1 MGFMGFNPTDLPQD
15 DDQRQ
20 APPQIGRPQAVSA
33 TPPLTLRGVTPP
45 APQATPDPAE
55 ASINDLEQ
63 NADKS
68 RNMEIPALRQ
78 TMQPPPGDAHLA
90 ADEAQRANLDKGS
103 GISQFSQNHHILGPI
118 LRGLSVAGSIVAPGA
133 AMMIPGTDLHHSL
146 LVNQNRNAIDS
157 DLEQQ
162 EKQTQTAG
170 QQATT
175 EHTQAET
182 GAIPAETKLKEAQ
195 TSALQHPEPKPKEE
209 NWSEFTGWTDT
220 DGTPLM
226 REANSG
232 QVVRAN
238 DKKPP
243 TGFQQA
249 KPDAPGTI
257 HVTRVVNG
265 VPHEILV
272 DSRTG
277 ADVKDL
283 GQTKVPGESP
293 DAKRNAAESA
303 QVERESRG
311 NIRKAE
317 GLYRGTQQSVGQLN
331 ASIDQ
336 AKDGNGLLT
345 SFVPTM
351 EVLGINAANG
361 VHRISPAEATAANL
375 PGGWAEQFNAWFDK
389 ASSGKMS
396 PQLVTEGKQL
406 GQILLKGAY
415 QRYKS
420 TYDDES
426 GIVKGYGGQDFD
438 KRVPLIQGE
447 QPGGGGNGPAVGTV
461 ENGYRFKGG
470 NPADQNSWEKVTH

>member
-20 APPQIGRPQAVSA
+20 APPQIARPQAVSA

-45 APQATPDPAE
+45 DAGSS
-55 ASINDLEQ
+55 ASPEPLH
-63 NADKS
+63 
-68 RNMEIPALRQ
+68 P

-90 ADEAQRANLDKGS
+90 ADEAERANLDKGS

-162 EKQTQTAG
+162 DKQAVTAKR
-170 QQATT
+170 QAD
-175 EHTQAET
+175 T
-182 GAIPAETKLKEAQ
+182 GAVPAETAEREANTAHLNAETKAAGQ
-195 TSALQHPEPKPKEE
+195 PKPKEE